1 MLRVTTLIVLLLCC
15 ASHAPATVEFAEQSG
30 HDCGYCHL
38 DPAGGGVLTAH
49 GEAFVATQAAAGTPV
64 APSGLARLMRL
75 LVGYLHL
82 CTAVFWFGTIFYVH
96 LVLKPAYAAKGLP
109 RGEVRVGL
117 VSMVVM
123 AASGLFLTWLRIDSL
138 HSLIDTRFGRLL
150 LIKIALFAVM
160 ATTALIAVFIVG
172 PRLRRRVASRT
183 EIVLGDMTPEQLAL
197 CDGLEGRPACIAFR
211 GKIYDASDSP
221 LWPGGQHMGRHL
233 AGGDLT
239 ADLGQAPHGEEQ
251 LERLPVVG
259 SLLPAV
265 VGTDE
270 RPKKQFF
277 FLAYLNLILAF
288 AILFIV
294 ALWRWD

>member
-15 ASHAPATVEFAEQSG
+15 ASHAPATEEFAEQSG
-30 HDCGYCHL
+30 HDCNYCHL
-38 DPAGGGVLTAH
+38 DPSGGGALTAD
-49 GEAFVATQAAAGTPV
+49 GEAFVATRAAAGRPV

-117 VSMVVM
+117 VSMAVM
-123 AASGLFLTWLRIDSL
+123 AASGLCLTWLRFDSW

-150 LIKIALFAVM
+150 LVKAALFAGMV
-160 ATTALIAVFIVG
+160 TTALIAVFILG
-172 PRLRRRVASRT
+172 PRLRRRAGATT

-197 CDGLEGRPACIAFR
+197 CDGHEGRPACIAFR

-221 LWPGGQHMGRHL
+221 RWPGGQHMGRHL

-239 ADLGQAPHGEEQ
+239 AELGQAPHGEEQ

-259 SLLPAV
+259 SLLPA
-265 VGTDE
+265 GAGADE
-270 RPKKQFF
+270 RPQRQFF
-277 FLAYLNLILAF
+277 FFAYLNLMLAC

-294 ALWRWD
+294 ALWRWG